1 MSRIGGAAG
10 LPRLPANATNL
21 LHLK

>member
-10 LPRLPANATNL
+10 VPRLPANATNL